1 MPFEIFYG
9 SRFGFNYRGILRLF
23 FMELMVA
30 SGALQH
36 EVSGRSMKNERAA
49 PPMTP
54 STCVHLWLYLLG

>member
-1 MPFEIFYG
+1 
-9 SRFGFNYRGILRLF
+9 
-23 FMELMVA
+23 MVA

-36 EVSGRSMKNERAA
+36 DVSGQSMKNERAA